1 MAGLTP
7 SPKQQIFGSD
17 GLPLV
22 GGKIYTYAAGTST
35 PIATYTDYFATTAN
49 TNPIILDSFG
59 QANIWL
65 INTTSYKFIVRDA
78 DDVLLYT
85 VDNIS
90 IPLDSGS
97 LASPPPIGNIVPN
110 TGAFTTLSATGT
122 VTFSGQVNFTGTG
135 AAKSNVGTTPQRPAT
150 PEAGMFRYNTTLG
163 TFEGYGTDWGPLG
176 GGASGGGGNSV
187 FYENDQT
194 VTIAYSISSG
204 KNAMSTGPI
213 TIAGGFEG
221 NGVISGTIL
230 SVDSAT
236 SGALYVGSVIS
247 GTNVTEGTTIS
258 AFASGTGGIGTY
270 VVSPS
275 QTAISGAITTTVTVT
290 VPSGSRW
297 VVL

>member
-35 PIATYTDYFATTAN
+35 PIATYTDYYATTAN
-49 TNPIILDSFG
+49 TNPIILDSYG

-65 INTTSYKFIVRDA
+65 VNTTSYKFIVRDA
-78 DDVLLYT
+78 NDVLLYT

-90 IPLDSGS
+90 IPLDAGS
-97 LASPPPIGNIVPN
+97 LSSPPPIGDVVPN

-150 PEAGMFRYNTTLG
+150 PVAGMFRYNTTLG
-163 TFEGYGTDWGPLG
+163 TFEGYGTSWGPLG

-187 FYENDQT
+187 FYENEQT
-194 VTIAYSISSG
+194 VTIAYSITSG

-213 TIAGGFEG
+213 TIAGSFSGIG
-221 NGVISGTIL
+221 SISGTIL
-230 SVDSAT
+230 TITSAS
-236 SGALYVGSVIS
+236 SGALYVGSAIS
-247 GTNVTEGTTIS
+247 GTNVTAGTTIS

-270 VVSPS
+270 VVDTS
-275 QTAISGAITTTVTVT
+275 QTALSGAITTTVTVT

>member
-35 PIATYTDYFATTAN
+35 PIATYTDYTANTAN
-49 TNPIILDSFG
+49 TNPIILDSYG

-65 INTTSYKFIVRDA
+65 INVTSYKFVVKDA
-78 DDVLLYT
+78 NDVPLYT

-90 IPLDSGS
+90 IPLDAASMS
-97 LASPPPIGNIVPN
+97 SPPPIGNITPN

-135 AAKSNVGTTPQRPAT
+135 AAKTNVGTTPQRPAT
-150 PEAGMFRYNTTLG
+150 PVAGMFRYNTTLG
-163 TFEGYGTDWGPLG
+163 TFEGYGTSWGPLG

-187 FYENDQT
+187 FYENEQT
-194 VTIAYSISSG
+194 VTIAYSITSS

-213 TIAGGFEG
+213 TIAGSFSGIG
-221 NGVISGTIL
+221 SISGTIL
-230 SVDSAT
+230 TITSAS

-247 GTNVTEGTTIS
+247 GTNVTAGTTIS

-270 VVSPS
+270 VVDTS
-275 QTAISGAITTTVTVT
+275 QTALSGAISTTVTVT

>member
-35 PIATYTDYFATTAN
+35 PIATYTDYYATTAN

-65 INTTSYKFIVRDA
+65 INTTSYKFIVKTA
-78 DDVLLYT
+78 AEVTLYT

-97 LASPPPIGNIVPN
+97 LASPPPIGNITPN

-150 PEAGMFRYNTTLG
+150 PVAGMFRYNTTLG

-194 VTIAYSISSG
+194 VTIEYSITAG

-213 TIAGGFEG
+213 TIAGGFVG

-247 GTNVTEGTTIS
+247 GTNVTAGTTIS

-297 VVL
+297 VIL

>member
-35 PIATYTDYFATTAN
+35 PIATYTDYTANTAN

-65 INTTSYKFIVRDA
+65 INVTSYKFVVTDA
-78 DDVLLYT
+78 NDVLLYT

-90 IPLDSGS
+90 IPLDAASMG
-97 LASPPPIGNIVPN
+97 SPPPIGNIVPN

-150 PEAGMFRYNTTLG
+150 PVAGMFRYNTTLG
-163 TFEGYGTDWGPLG
+163 TFEGYGTSWGPLG
-176 GGASGGGGNSV
+176 GGASGGGGNSI

-194 VTIAYSISSG
+194 VTIAYSITSG

-213 TIAGGFEG
+213 TITG
-221 NGVISGTIL
+221 NFDGIGSISGTIL
-230 SVDSAT
+230 TITSAS
-236 SGALYVGSVIS
+236 SGALYVGSEIS
-247 GTNVTEGTTIS
+247 GTNVTAGTTIS

-275 QTAISGAITTTVTVT
+275 QTAISGAITTTVSVT

-297 VVL
+297 VIL

>member
-1 MAGLTP
+1 
-7 SPKQQIFGSD
+7 
-17 GLPLV
+17 
-22 GGKIYTYAAGTST
+22 
-35 PIATYTDYFATTAN
+35 
-49 TNPIILDSFG
+49 
-59 QANIWL
+59 
-65 INTTSYKFIVRDA
+65 
-78 DDVLLYT
+78 VLLYT

-97 LASPPPIGNIVPN
+97 LASPPPIGNITPN

-150 PEAGMFRYNTTLG
+150 PVAGMFRYNTTLG

-176 GGASGGGGNSV
+176 GGASGGGGNSI

-194 VTIAYSISSG
+194 VTIEYSITAG

-213 TIAGGFEG
+213 TIAGGFVG

-247 GTNVTEGTTIS
+247 GTNVTAGTTIS

-275 QTAISGAITTTVTVT
+275 QTAISGAITTTVAVT

-297 VVL
+297 VIL

>member
-7 SPKQQIFGSD
+7 SPKQQIFGTD

-35 PIATYTDYFATTAN
+35 PIATYTDYTANTAN
-49 TNPIILDSFG
+49 TNPIILDSYG

-65 INTTSYKFIVRDA
+65 INVTSYKFVVKDA
-78 DDVLLYT
+78 NDVPLYT

-90 IPLDSGS
+90 IPLDAASMS
-97 LASPPPIGNIVPN
+97 SPPPIGNITPN

-135 AAKSNVGTTPQRPAT
+135 AAKTNVGTTPQRPAT
-150 PEAGMFRYNTTLG
+150 PVAGMFRYNTTLG
-163 TFEGYGTDWGPLG
+163 TFEGYGSSWGPLG
-176 GGASGGGGNSV
+176 GGASGAGGNAV
-187 FYENDQT
+187 FYENGQT
-194 VTIAYSISSG
+194 VTVSYSITSG

-213 TIAGGFEG
+213 TIAGGFSG
-221 NGVISGTIL
+221 IGSISGTIL
-230 SVDSAT
+230 TITSAS

-247 GTNVTEGTTIS
+247 GTNVTAGTTIS
-258 AFASGTGGIGTY
+258 SFASGTGGIGTY
-270 VVSPS
+270 VVDTS
-275 QTAISGAITTTVTVT
+275 QTAISGAISTTVTVT

>member
-7 SPKQQIFGSD
+7 SPKQQIFGTD

-35 PIATYTDYFATTAN
+35 PIATYTDYTANTAN
-49 TNPIILDSFG
+49 TNPIILDSYG

-65 INTTSYKFIVRDA
+65 INVTSYKFVVKDA
-78 DDVLLYT
+78 NDVLLYT

-90 IPLDSGS
+90 IPLDAASMS
-97 LASPPPIGNIVPN
+97 SPPPIGNITPN

-135 AAKSNVGTTPQRPAT
+135 AAKTNVGTTPQRPAT
-150 PEAGMFRYNTTLG
+150 PVAGMFRYNTTLG
-163 TFEGYGTDWGPLG
+163 TFEGYGSSWGPLG
-176 GGASGGGGNSV
+176 GGASGAGGNAV
-187 FYENDQT
+187 FYENGQT
-194 VTIAYSISSG
+194 VTVSYSITSG

-213 TIAGGFEG
+213 TIAGSFSGIG
-221 NGVISGTIL
+221 SISGTIL
-230 SVDSAT
+230 TITSAS

-247 GTNVTEGTTIS
+247 GTNVTAGTTIS

-270 VVSPS
+270 VVDTS
-275 QTAISGAITTTVTVT
+275 QTSLSGAITTTVTVT

>member
-7 SPKQQIFGSD
+7 SPKQQIFGTD

-35 PIATYTDYFATTAN
+35 PIATYTDYTAN
-49 TNPIILDSFG
+49 TANPNPIILDSYG

-65 INTTSYKFIVRDA
+65 INTTSYKFVVRDA

-97 LASPPPIGNIVPN
+97 LASPPPIGNITPN

-122 VTFSGQVNFTGTG
+122 VTFSGQVNFTSTG
-135 AAKSNVGTTPQRPAT
+135 AAKLNVGTTPQRPTAVT
-150 PEAGMFRYNTTLG
+150 GMVRYNTTLG
-163 TFEGYGTDWGPLG
+163 TFEGYGASAWGPLG

-194 VTIAYSISSG
+194 VTIEYSISSG

-213 TIAGGFEG
+213 TIAGGFVG

-236 SGALYVGSVIS
+236 SGALYVGSIIS
-247 GTNVTEGTTIS
+247 GTNVTAGTTIS
-258 AFASGTGGIGTY
+258 AFASGTGGVGTY